1 MSRGVRRE
9 HENMLKKIVVLPIV
23 AALLI
28 ASALFAQADR
38 ARTIWEG
45 VYTDAQAQR
54 GKTAYETSCIA
65 CHKEDLTGIE
75 DALKGERFFDKRRE
89 DTLDSFFT
97 VVKTMP
103 LRNPDSLGNQTY
115 LDIISYVLQSNAFP
129 SGTTELKMDA
139 LAQTRVVSKNGPA
152 PLPASSTVSAVGCI
166 QAGPNET
173 WILVNATEPVRT
185 RREFDRVE
193 DELVAARAAT
203 LGTQTFR
210 LQNAEY
216 LDTKPKPGQKAQA
229 KGTLVRAPAGNR
241 IIVTF
246 LEAVASSCP

>member
-1 MSRGVRRE
+1 
-9 HENMLKKIVVLPIV
+9 MLKRFVVLPIA
-23 AALLI
+23 AALLF
-28 ASALFAQADR
+28 ASALFAQENR
-38 ARTIWEG
+38 SRTIWDG
-45 VYTDAQAQR
+45 VYTDSQAQR
-54 GKTAYETSCIA
+54 GKTVYETSCVA

-89 DTLDSFFT
+89 DTLDSFLA
-97 VVKTMP
+97 VLKTMP
-103 LRNPDSLGNQTY
+103 LRNPGSLSDQAY
-115 LDIISYVLQSNAFP
+115 LDILSYVLQSNAFP
-129 SGTTELKMDA
+129 PGTTELKMDA
-139 LAQTRVVSKNGPA
+139 LEKTRVVGKNGPA

-166 QAGPNET
+166 QTGPNET

-193 DELVAARAAT
+193 EELDAARAAT

-216 LDTKPKPGQKAQA
+216 LNTKPKPGQKAQA

-246 LEAVASSCP
+246 LESVASSCP